1 MSKLVGV
8 PTATVI
14 YGQRRGTGTFLLNGL
29 LKSCIKLTG
38 ETNPV
43 IPVHRQMMLFQFR
56 SNSESKG
63 TQRAVI
69 KAFFL
74 SGTLLAISGTALNKL
89 KNVSGKGLRDGMMN
103 AFILFVGH
111 FCPRDCC

>member
-43 IPVHRQMMLFQFR
+43 VHRQIVIFQFR

-69 KAFFL
+69 KAFF
-74 SGTLLAISGTALNKL
+74 
-89 KNVSGKGLRDGMMN
+89 
-103 AFILFVGH
+103 
-111 FCPRDCC
+111 